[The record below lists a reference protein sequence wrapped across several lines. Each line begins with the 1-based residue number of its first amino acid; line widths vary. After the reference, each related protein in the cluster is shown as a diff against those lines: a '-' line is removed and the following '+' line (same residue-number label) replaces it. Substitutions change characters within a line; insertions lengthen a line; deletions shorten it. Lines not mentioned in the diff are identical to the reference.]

1 MEDSGARGCALNSSS
16 VTSWQHDLGKPLSS
30 QHFGSLTCQRW
41 RQLYL
46 LLENKMKALVAQ
58 SCPTLCNP
66 MGCSLP
72 GSSVCEIL
80 QARILEWVAMPS
92 PPGDLPDL
100 GIEPVSR
107 IPVLVGGFFT
117 TSATWEAPW
126 VWYQY
131 IFIRDYLQ
139 NRGKYRENPSTILQP
154 SFIITILT

>member
-92 PPGDLPDL
+92 PPGDLPDP
-100 GIEPVSR
+100 GIEPGS
-107 IPVLVGGFFT
+107 PT
-117 TSATWEAPW
+117 
-126 VWYQY
+126 
-131 IFIRDYLQ
+131 LQ
-139 NRGKYRENPSTILQP
+139 ADSFLSSEPPGKRHLHLRGKQFDSSRTENHARHTAHAQ
-154 SFIITILT
+154 